1 MDDGEEDLQLSLW
14 PFDDDLCTD
23 VSKVW
28 NINYVI
34 RDGDVSWHDVDLKIA
49 REFVAVMTCA
59 TSSYDTDSFMLVD
72 WKDKEAYEV
81 SKMAVIVLRPFS
93 VTMLKI
99 VYLGFEQPSGNL
111 CSLFLFPRPRH
122 SCLCK

>member
-34 RDGDVSWHDVDLKIA
+34 RDGDVSWQDVDLKIT

-72 WKDKEAYEV
+72 WKDEEAYEV
-81 SKMAVIVLRPFS
+81 SKVAVTVLRPFS
-93 VTMLKI
+93 VTMLKT
-99 VYLGFEQPSGNL
+99 VYLGSEQPSANL
-111 CSLFLFPRPRH
+111 CSLFLLPRPRH
-122 SCLCK
+122 NCPCE

>member
-23 VSKVW
+23 VSKVC

-59 TSSYDTDSFMLVD
+59 TSCYDTDSFMLVD
-72 WKDKEAYEV
+72 WKDEEAYKV
-81 SKMAVIVLRPFS
+81 SKVAVTVLRPFS
-93 VTMLKI
+93 VTMLKT
-99 VYLGFEQPSGNL
+99 VYLGSEQPSAKL
-111 CSLFLFPRPRH
+111 CSLFLLPRPRH
-122 SCLCK
+122 NCPCE

>member
-14 PFDDDLCTD
+14 SFDDDLCTD

-34 RDGDVSWHDVDLKIA
+34 RDGDVSWQDVDLKIA